1 MGMKVL
7 AVDDSEVMRWTIS
20 MTLARYGYE
29 VVTANDGIDALK
41 KLEDEEE
48 KFGLII
54 TDVHMPNMDG
64 LTFVAKARKLFK
76 YSFTPIIVLTTEV
89 QADKKDEGKRAG
101 ATGWVV
107 KPFKPEQLLATI
119 KKVCPQ

>member
-1 MGMKVL
+1 MGIKVL
-7 AVDDSEVMRWTIS
+7 AIDDSEVMRWTIS
-20 MTLARYGYE
+20 MTLSRYGYE
-29 VVTANDGIDALK
+29 VVTANDGLDGLEKLK
-41 KLEDEEE
+41 DESQ
-48 KFGLII
+48 KFNLII

-64 LTFVAKARKLFK
+64 LTFVSEARKLFN

-89 QADKKDEGKRAG
+89 QADRKEEGKRAG

>member
-20 MTLARYGYE
+20 MTLGRYGYK
-29 VVTANDGIDALK
+29 VVTANDGVDALK
-41 KLEDEEE
+41 KLEEEE
-48 KFGLII
+48 DKFNLII

-64 LTFVAKARKLFK
+64 LTFVAEARKIFK

-89 QADKKDEGKRAG
+89 QADRKEEGKKAG

-119 KKVCPQ
+119 KKVCPE